1 MELVKNFE
9 TYVKNK
15 FLFDDI
21 KVFDLDIVDM
31 DSIIP
36 ELEVYG
42 FLNPSTTGLN
52 SKSFMTS
59 LKYRHNKPKVLVL
72 SRNYQ
77 STIHKAAIFI
87 YELNDSIMI
96 PMENIKKYSNLLN
109 MGFILSEFTTFQ
121 SDGLDFSCFMQFK
134 NDKLSFSISTL
145 KSINPKDNLISSI
158 NSNRQLEILLT
169 EEMDSLSESSF
180 ELTML
185 YNNVIIKSKENKEID
200 EELVNHLKTNVNANV
215 KRLFSRFL
223 YPYDLSSKEL
233 NQLEKPSEFTREF
246 VDYMMGDGKNVLEMI
261 NV

>member
-15 FLFDDI
+15 FLFDDT
-21 KVFDLDIVDM
+21 KVFDLETVDI

-42 FLNPSTTGLN
+42 FLNTTVTGTN

-59 LKYRHNKPKVLVL
+59 LKYRYNKPKIIVL

-109 MGFILSEFTTFQ
+109 MGFILSEFTIFQ

-134 NDKLSFSISTL
+134 NDKLSFGISTL

-180 ELTML
+180 TLTML
-185 YNNVIIKSKENKEID
+185 YNNVIIKSKENKEFD
-200 EELVNHLKTNVNANV
+200 EELVNSLKTNVNANV

-233 NQLEKPSEFTREF
+233 NQLEKTSEFTRKF